1 MKLNVLREFRG
12 AYELVGFLEGEPGS
26 TSFSYDA
33 DYLGHGDSISPS
45 LPLQEVP
52 FDAARTRCFFEGLAP
67 EGSLRRD
74 IEDVRRVARVDYLG
88 VLDAVR
94 DEPVGALLFSGG
106 DAPAMERGYDQLD
119 FERVQRL
126 AEAPAQIALD
136 LTLSSRISLAG
147 AQSKVGLHHD
157 GEAIDAGWFLPRG
170 TAPSTHI
177 LKACSPSFPGET
189 ICEALCMRAAAKFD
203 LPAERCRLIAV
214 PGHEPILVA
223 ERYDRAMSEAGAEM
237 LDGLAVPLRLH
248 QVDMCQAS
256 GSISSALKYEPTGV
270 NYLSSMADVLYRF
283 STDQLA
289 DRATLGYY
297 QLFDYAVGNCD
308 NHLKNWSLLWGADWK
323 SIVLAPL
330 YDVVDTTIYPQLVRE
345 MGVSFGGSRV
355 IDDVD
360 RSMVEE
366 RLATCGIPPFMRT
379 SIIEDTVREVPAAL
393 ADAADELMA
402 EGFPQA
408 TEMLERMM
416 PGVEERLAR
425 LR

>member
-45 LPLQEVP
+45 LPLQEAP

-147 AQSKVGLHHD
+147 AQSKVGLYHD

-170 TAPSTHI
+170 TAPSTQI
-177 LKACSPSFPGET
+177 G
-189 ICEALCMRAAAKFD
+189 RAH
-203 LPAERCRLIAV
+203 V
-214 PGHEPILVA
+214 
-223 ERYDRAMSEAGAEM
+223 
-237 LDGLAVPLRLH
+237 
-248 QVDMCQAS
+248 
-256 GSISSALKYEPTGV
+256 
-270 NYLSSMADVLYRF
+270 
-283 STDQLA
+283 
-289 DRATLGYY
+289 
-297 QLFDYAVGNCD
+297 
-308 NHLKNWSLLWGADWK
+308 
-323 SIVLAPL
+323 
-330 YDVVDTTIYPQLVRE
+330 
-345 MGVSFGGSRV
+345 
-355 IDDVD
+355 
-360 RSMVEE
+360 
-366 RLATCGIPPFMRT
+366 
-379 SIIEDTVREVPAAL
+379 
-393 ADAADELMA
+393 
-402 EGFPQA
+402 
-408 TEMLERMM
+408 
-416 PGVEERLAR
+416 
-425 LR
+425 